1 MKRIYV
7 RKPSGRLSARVNI
20 NDTCYKVVLYSKGIS
35 LRKEESD
42 QEYHIRN
49 GQCSCP
55 AFENYVG
62 DCKHILATRKL
73 LLNLSLSLAQET
85 ILEKSE

>member
-1 MKRIYV
+1 MKRTYL
-7 RKPSGRLSARVNI
+7 RKPSGNLSAKVNI

-35 LRKEESD
+35 LRKEKSE

-55 AFENYVG
+55 AFKNYVG
-62 DCKHILATRKL
+62 DCKHILAVRKL
-73 LLNLSLSLAQET
+73 LLNLSLSLAQKT

>member
-1 MKRIYV
+1 MKRAYV
-7 RKPSGRLSARVNI
+7 RKPSGKLSARVEI
-20 NDTCYKVVLYSKGIS
+20 NSTCYKIVLYSQGIS
-35 LRKEESD
+35 LRKEGTGT
-42 QEYHIRN
+42 EYHIRE

-73 LLNLSLSLAQET
+73 LLNLSLSLEQKT